1 MQMNEQPLILDFDKN
16 RQAVI
21 EPGVENLQYNFHEKL
36 LFAFTPDDEINSFLD
51 KHPHK
56 TLGKFK
62 TVSFR
67 PKVYEVEVN
76 NQLITL
82 CQAPVGASASTKFL
96 DWLVNYGVKEVLS
109 VGNAGALVDL
119 PKNEIFV
126 PQSAIR
132 GEGTSFYYKE
142 ASQTISLNKK
152 FVKKVE
158 SEINKLGF
166 QYNEGMTWTTDGFF
180 RETSQKVSQVKEL
193 GAKTVEMECAALA
206 ACAEFRNINF
216 AQILFTADS
225 LADMKN
231 YDKRNWGHDSYSAG
245 LNIGSQVLAN
255 L

>member
-1 MQMNEQPLILDFDKN
+1 MNEEPFILDFDLNKK
-16 RQAVI
+16 AVI
-21 EPGVENLQYNFHEKL
+21 EPGVENLQYKFHEKL
-36 LFAFTPDDEINSFLD
+36 LFAFVPDDEIKSFLD
-51 KHPHK
+51 KHSHK

-67 PKVYEVEVN
+67 PKVYEVKIK

-96 DWLVNYGVKEVLS
+96 DWLINYGVKQVLS
-109 VGNAGALVDL
+109 VGNAGALDNL
-119 PKNEIFV
+119 PENTMFV
-126 PQSAIR
+126 PQEAIR

-142 ASQTISLNKK
+142 PSKIIALDKN
-152 FVKKVE
+152 FVRRVE
-158 SEINKLGF
+158 NEIKNLGF
-166 QYNEGMTWTTDGFF
+166 QYEEGTTWTTDGFF
-180 RETSQKVSQVKEL
+180 RETPNQVLQAKEL
-193 GAKTVEMECAALA
+193 GAKTVEMECSALA

-225 LADMKN
+225 LADMDN

-245 LNIGSQVLAN
+245 LNIGSQVLVS